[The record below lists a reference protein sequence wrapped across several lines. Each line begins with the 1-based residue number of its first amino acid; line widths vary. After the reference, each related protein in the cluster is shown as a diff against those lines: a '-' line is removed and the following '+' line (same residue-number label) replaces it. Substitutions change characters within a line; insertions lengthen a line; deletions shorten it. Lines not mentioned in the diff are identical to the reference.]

1 MEDEMRILLT
11 NQQMWPIRGSESWN
25 YAIGTELVRR
35 GHDVCIYSPM
45 PREGIPY
52 FAQAG
57 IKYVTSGEFD
67 LVIENHR
74 VITRNFRFRK
84 LVHICHGVIQEERP
98 MLGYMNIAVNERV
111 RHHWNLTNV
120 INQGID
126 TERFKATRNVSNE
139 IRNVLSLCSSKEADK
154 VLKQICAER
163 HYSFWP
169 TTGQEHPEVEKLI
182 NWADIVF
189 GVGRS
194 CLDAM
199 SCGRPVISFDSRPYI
214 HPCHGLG
221 YLTPEILDADLT
233 NLTGPTNTWTIETLS
248 KELDKYNPA
257 DGLVNRNWVI
267 KNRNIKDVVNKL
279 LALFE

>member
-1 MEDEMRILLT
+1 MRILLT
-11 NQQMWPIRGSESWN
+11 NLQLWPIRGSESWN
-25 YAIGTELVRR
+25 YAVGTELVRR
-35 GHDVCIYSPM
+35 GHDVYIYSPM

-74 VITRNFRFRK
+74 VITPNFRFRK
-84 LVHICHGVIQEERP
+84 LVHICHGVIPEERP
-98 MLGYMNIAVNERV
+98 MEGFTNIAVNERV
-111 RHHWNLTNV
+111 RRHWGLTHV

-126 TERFKATRNVSNE
+126 TERFRATRNANNE
-139 IRNVLSLCSSKEADK
+139 VRNVLSLCSSKEADA

-163 HYSFWP
+163 HWSFWP
-169 TTGQEHPEVEKLI
+169 TAGQEHPEVEKLI
-182 NWADIVF
+182 NWADLVF

-199 SCGRPVISFDSRPYI
+199 SCARPVVSFDSRPYI
-214 HPCHGLG
+214 HPNHGLG

-233 NLTGPTNTWTIETLS
+233 NLTGPANTWTVEALN
-248 KELDKYNPA
+248 KEIDKYNAA
-257 DGLVNRNWVI
+257 DGIVNREWVI
-267 KNRNIKDVVNKL
+267 RNRNIKDVVDKL
-279 LALFE
+279 LFIN

>member
-1 MEDEMRILLT
+1 MRILLT
-11 NQQMWPIRGSESWN
+11 NLQMWPIRGSESWC
-25 YAIGTELVRR
+25 YAVGTELVRR

-45 PREGIPY
+45 PREGIQY

-57 IKYVTSGEFD
+57 IKYVTSGDFD

-74 VITRNFRFRK
+74 VITRNFGFRK
-84 LVHICHGVIQEERP
+84 LIHICHGVIPEERP

-111 RHHWNLTNV
+111 RRHWGLTHV

-126 TERFKATRNVSNE
+126 TERFKATRNVNGT
-139 IRNVLSLCSSKEADK
+139 IRNVLSLCSSKEADE
-154 VLKQICAER
+154 VLKEICAER
-163 HYSFWP
+163 QYSFWP
-169 TTGQEHPEVEKLI
+169 TAGQEIPQVENLI

-199 SCGRPVISFDSRPYI
+199 SCARPVISFDSRPYI

-233 NLTGPTNTWTIETLS
+233 NLTGPNNTWTVETLM
-248 KELDKYNPA
+248 KEIDKYNPA
-257 DGLVNRNWVI
+257 DGIVNREWVI
-267 KNRNIKDVVNKL
+267 KNRNIINVVDKL
-279 LALFE
+279 LTLL